1 MARKKLST
9 KKDREAWEAYKQT
22 KQYHIDK
29 AKQQEEDL
37 ESSFEDDE
45 DECPPE

>member
-1 MARKKLST
+1 MKRTLST

-29 AKQQEEDL
+29 ARQQEEDL
-37 ESSFEDDE
+37 ESSFDEDD
-45 DECPPE
+45 DDSVD

>member
-1 MARKKLST
+1 MAPKN

-37 ESSFEDDE
+37 ESSFEEDDE
-45 DECPPE
+45 YPTE